1 MHGTIPC
8 MSLKSIP
15 LWLRAPR
22 NTLWLLAALV
32 LLFLI
37 YQVSPQQLPVALY
50 KVSLIALA
58 VVLGYWVDRALFP
71 YARPDSY
78 LEKDWRLGTLE
89 PEKDADYPVCH
100 EYMREFCTSQIRPA
114 IIVASVVL
122 GMAMGL

>member
-1 MHGTIPC
+1 

-22 NTLWLLAALV
+22 NTLWILAAAV
-32 LLFLI
+32 LLYLI
-37 YQVSPQQLPVALY
+37 FKVAPQQLPVALY

-58 VVLGYWVDRALFP
+58 MVMGYWVDRALFP

-78 LEKDWRLGTLE
+78 LEKDWRLGTRE
-89 PEKDADYPVCH
+89 PVNDADYPVCTR
-100 EYMREFCTSQIRPA
+100 YGREFCTSQIRRA
-114 IIVASVVL
+114 IIVGCVVL